1 VQSTLRASM
10 DDRVTTVE
18 YAEVAA
24 ALSRANSYPSA
35 QARTARYREEF
46 DSKNEVI
53 DGEMFG

>member
-1 VQSTLRASM
+1 M

-18 YAEVAA
+18 HAEVAA
-24 ALSRANSYPSA
+24 ALSRPHSYPSA